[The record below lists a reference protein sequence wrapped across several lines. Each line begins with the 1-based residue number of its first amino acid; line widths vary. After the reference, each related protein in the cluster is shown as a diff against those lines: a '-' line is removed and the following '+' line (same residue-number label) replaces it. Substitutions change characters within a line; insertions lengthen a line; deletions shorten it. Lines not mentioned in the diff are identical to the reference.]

1 MLPLLMLL
9 ACVVLRI
16 VPHPWNFAP
25 VGATSVFVGRTLPVR
40 IGVPVLFAAMLLGD
54 IALARLKG
62 YPLFTAATP
71 FVYAGFAVQLLL
83 GRWLRARRGGAI
95 GAAVLGSMAFFTLS
109 NFGVWVG
116 GLYGFTL
123 GGLAACY
130 WAAIPFFGG
139 TLAGDVLWTI
149 VLSLVFR
156 WIARRIPQPRQS
168 WTPVSVQQIAPI

>member
-1 MLPLLMLL
+1 MLPFLMLL
-9 ACVVLRI
+9 ACVLLRI

-40 IGVPVLFAAMLLGD
+40 VGIPLLFAAMLLGD
-54 IALARLKG
+54 LALARLNG
-62 YPLFTAATP
+62 YRVVGAATP

-95 GAAVLGSMAFFTLS
+95 GAAVLGSVAFFTLS

-116 GLYGFTL
+116 GLYGHTL

-130 WAAIPFFGG
+130 WAAIPFYGA
-139 TLAGDVLWTI
+139 TLAGDVVWTI
-149 VLSLVFR
+149 VLSLAFR
-156 WIARRIPQPRQS
+156 WIARRIPQPRPS
-168 WTPVSVQQIAPI
+168 WTPVSVQQIGVI